1 VRRLPIAI
9 KYLFLYSAALL
20 TILPILYVL
29 LSSFKT
35 NQELIAG
42 GSLFPKSWTF
52 DSFRGVWGE
61 LNFSR
66 YFYNSLVF
74 SLIGAGAIAVMGAMS
89 GYVFARTNFPGKRL
103 LTALIL
109 CMLFISLGPMTLF
122 PRLLLAVE
130 WGLNKSIYTMP
141 IVGIYGIGASLF
153 LYEGFVRS
161 LGKEIDEAAIVDGA
175 GYFKRFWRIAFPLMT
190 PITTTFFLLE
200 FIQEWNNYVFPLVL
214 SSGNPELK
222 TLTVG
227 VVELR
232 NTGNGAAA
240 WNLLMAGSAISIV
253 PVLTLFILLNKKI
266 VEGLAQGAVKG

>member
-1 VRRLPIAI
+1 MKRTRSAIRYVFLIAAGVLTLIPIA
-9 KYLFLYSAALL
+9 
-20 TILPILYVL
+20 YVL

-35 NQELIAG
+35 NQELISG
-42 GSLFPKSWTF
+42 GSLLPRTWTF
-52 DSFRGVWGE
+52 DNFREVWQE

-66 YFYNSLVF
+66 YFYNSVVF
-74 SLIGAGAIAVMGAMS
+74 SVIGAGAVALMGAMA
-89 GYVFARTNFPGKRL
+89 GYVFARTDFPGKRL
-103 LTALIL
+103 LTAAVLAV
-109 CMLFISLGPMTLF
+109 MFISLGPMTLY
-122 PRLLLAVE
+122 PRLELAVE
-130 WGLNKSIYTMP
+130 WGLNRHIYTMP

-161 LGKEIDEAAIVDGA
+161 LGKEIDEAAVMDGA
-175 GYFKRFWRIAFPLMT
+175 GYFRRFWRIAFPLMT

-227 VVELR
+227 VVEMR
-232 NTGNGAAA
+232 NMGDGAAA

-253 PVLTLFILLNKKI
+253 PVLVLFLLLNRKI